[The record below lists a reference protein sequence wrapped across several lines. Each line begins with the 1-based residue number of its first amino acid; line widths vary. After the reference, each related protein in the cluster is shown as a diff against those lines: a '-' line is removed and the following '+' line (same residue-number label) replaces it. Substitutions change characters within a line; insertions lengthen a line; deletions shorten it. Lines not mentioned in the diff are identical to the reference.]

1 MSEWEQKK
9 KKSLIVEQHCN
20 MSKNRTT
27 AAAAATVVS
36 DVMWAQVRAKEK
48 KGSSYAYVL
57 SSISKLLLKYPSQR

>member
-1 MSEWEQKK
+1 
-9 KKSLIVEQHCN
+9 